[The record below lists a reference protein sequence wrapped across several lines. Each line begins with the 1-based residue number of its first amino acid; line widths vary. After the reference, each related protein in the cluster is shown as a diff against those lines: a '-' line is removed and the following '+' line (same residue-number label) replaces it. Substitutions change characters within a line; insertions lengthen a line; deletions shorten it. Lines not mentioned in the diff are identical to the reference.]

1 MSTTRLMRYGAS
13 ALLLIGGWVH
23 LKLYFD
29 GYRDVPNAN
38 LGRSFLLNALASV
51 VVAVAIAV
59 RPERIVRLAGMAVAA
74 GTLGAFAVSRT
85 DQGIF
90 GFTESGLNPSPW
102 ALIALVAE
110 LGAIGL
116 LVASLVLARNE
127 DRTPAEQPAPP
138 RTVAIVGSVAVLA
151 TVVLAVLW
159 NSSSSTSVVAGGTPT
174 TIAGG
179 PTATAVAIADFAFA
193 PASLTVKVG
202 EIVTWTNKDSATH
215 TVTAAD
221 KSFDSKDLDG
231 GATFSHTFSTAGTV
245 TYACAIHSSMKGTI
259 VVS

>member
-29 GYRDVPNAN
+29 GYRDVPDAN

-59 RPERIVRLAGMAVAA
+59 RPERIVRYAGIAVAA
-74 GTLGAFAVSRT
+74 GTLGAFALSRT
-85 DQGIF
+85 DRGIF
-90 GFTESGLNPSPW
+90 GFTESGLHPSPE

-116 LVASLVLARNE
+116 LVASLVLERRNASTQV
-127 DRTPAEQPAPP
+127 DQPEEP
-138 RTVAIVGSVAVLA
+138 RTVGVIGGLAVVA
-151 TVVLAVLW
+151 TIVLAVVW
-159 NSSSSTSVVAGGTPT
+159 NSSSSASVVAGSTTTVAGAAAGTP
-174 TIAGG
+174 
-179 PTATAVAIADFAFA
+179 VAIADFSFS
-193 PASLTVKVG
+193 PTPVTVKVG
-202 EIVTWTNKDSATH
+202 GSVTWTNKDGTTH
-215 TVTAAD
+215 TVTATD

-231 GATFSHTFSTAGTV
+231 GATFSHTFATAGTF
-245 TYACAIHSSMKGTI
+245 TYACAIHSSMKGT
-259 VVS
+259 VVVG